1 MAVRVEVHQNTY
13 KDSVSLMR
21 IAADMEAL
29 PALRR
34 ATANMATPSNLELI
48 LNAGFKINE
57 NVGPNDLV
65 IAAEGKDKAALDEA
79 FVLAKIALEAAGNT
93 ASAGESAEEKKPKS
107 LETAL
112 EQYTTPNIALISCP
126 GDYAAAEAM
135 KSLRLGL
142 NVMMFSDNVSIEE
155 ERTLKEYADAN
166 DLLMMGPDCGT
177 AIIHGTPLGFAN
189 KVQQGSVGIVAASG
203 TGLQQVAC
211 LLDQQEIGLSHAIG
225 TGGRDLHREIGGT
238 TMSQA
243 LLMLAEDDA
252 TEFIV
257 LISKPPSREIAERIF
272 QEASSTTKPVIIN
285 FLGNST
291 LSASLEN
298 NIYIADTL
306 EKAAE
311 IAANL
316 AQGKEPI
323 PKDTPPLVPSTELAD
338 VLVEEQK
345 YIRGLYSGGTFC
357 YEAQLLMN
365 DELDVV
371 WSTTPIEKKF
381 SLNDPLKSTGHTVI
395 DLGDDF
401 FTQGRPHP
409 MIDQKSR
416 RERLLQEARDPEC
429 AVILFDVVLG
439 FGAHDN
445 PAEELV
451 ETMAEAQQIAD
462 ADQRRIIFVGFLC
475 GTKQDPQNLNAQTQ
489 ILRNAGTL
497 LASSNAEA
505 VRMAINI
512 VKSR

>member
-1 MAVRVEVHQNTY
+1 MAVRVEIHQNTY

-29 PALRR
+29 PAVHH

-48 LNAGFKINE
+48 ANAGFKVDDNA
-57 NVGPNDLV
+57 GPNDLV
-65 IAAEGKDKAALDEA
+65 IAAEGKDEAALDEA
-79 FVLAKIALEAAGNT
+79 FTLAKVALEAAGNT
-93 ASAGESAEEKKPKS
+93 GPVGGSAEEEKPKS

-112 EQYTTPNIALISCP
+112 DQYATPNITLISCP

-155 ERTLKEYADAN
+155 ERSLKEYANAK

-189 KVQQGSVGIVAASG
+189 KVQAGSVGIVAASG

-225 TGGRDLHREIGGT
+225 TGGRDLHSEIGGT
-238 TMSQA
+238 TMSKA
-243 LLMLAEDDA
+243 LQMFASDEA
-252 TEFIV
+252 TKIIV
-257 LISKPPSREIAERIF
+257 LISKPPSPEIAERIF

-285 FLGNST
+285 FLGSNALST
-291 LSASLEN
+291 SPEN

-306 EKAAE
+306 EKAAK
-311 IAANL
+311 ITANL
-316 AQGKEPI
+316 AQGREPVPKEAS
-323 PKDTPPLVPSTELAD
+323 PLMPSAELSEILAED
-338 VLVEEQK
+338 QK

-365 DELDVV
+365 GELDAV
-371 WSTTPIEKKF
+371 WSTTPLEKKF
-381 SLNDPLKSTGHTVI
+381 SLNNPLKSTGHTVI

-409 MIDQKSR
+409 MIDQRSR
-416 RERLLQEARDPEC
+416 RERLLQEASDPEC

-439 FGAHDN
+439 YGAHDN
-445 PAEELV
+445 PAEELA
-451 ETMAEAQQIAD
+451 ETMAEAQRIAS
-462 ADQRRIIFVGFLC
+462 ADQRQLVFVGFLC
-475 GTKQDPQNLNAQTQ
+475 GTKQDPQGLEAQAQT
-489 ILRNAGTL
+489 LRDAGAL

-505 VRMAINI
+505 VRMAVNI
-512 VKSR
+512 IKSR